1 MRLEPTKM
9 HMSSDSLLIILL
21 VGVIAG
27 WLAGQIVQGTGFGIL
42 GDLIVGIAGAFVG
55 SWALPQFNIH
65 FGDGLVAAIAN
76 ATIGAVLLLV
86 VIGLIR
92 GGGSRWRRA

>member
-1 MRLEPTKM
+1 MN
-9 HMSSDSLLIILL
+9 MSTESLLVIIC
-21 VGVIAG
+21 VGVVAG
-27 WLAGQIVQGTGFGIL
+27 WIAGQIVQGTGFGIL

-55 SWALPQFNIH
+55 SWALPQFHIH
-65 FGDGLVAAIAN
+65 FGDGIVAAVAN

>member
-1 MRLEPTKM
+1 MN
-9 HMSSDSLLIILL
+9 MSTESLLVIIG
-21 VGVIAG
+21 VGIVAG

-55 SWALPQFNIH
+55 SWLLPQFHIH
-65 FGDGLVAAIAN
+65 FGEGIVSAIVN
-76 ATIGAVLLLV
+76 ATIGAVLLLF

-92 GGGSRWRRA
+92 GGSRWRRA